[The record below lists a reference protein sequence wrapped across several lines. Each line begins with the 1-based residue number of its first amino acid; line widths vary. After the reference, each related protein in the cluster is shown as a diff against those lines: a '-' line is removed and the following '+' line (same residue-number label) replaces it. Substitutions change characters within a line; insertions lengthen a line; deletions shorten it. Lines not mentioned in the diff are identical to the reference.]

1 MKKLLLGLWIALFII
16 GCKQS
21 ETTTKEPISLYE
33 TELFKDVQMSGVF
46 EDSKT
51 FVDLVPKKDIV
62 ILEDEYLKL
71 KDNQGFRLDSFV
83 LKNFKSKSLE
93 GLQFELDTT
102 KNMYGHISHMWD
114 ILKRDPDSIIAN
126 SSRIAL
132 PYKYVVPGGRFQEIY
147 YWDSYFTL
155 EGLLVDNEEEVAKGM
170 VQNFAFLIDS
180 IGFIPNGTRDYYK
193 TRSQPPCFSLMV
205 DAIAR
210 EDKDLLIQYL
220 PQLTKEYNY
229 WMDGA
234 QKGDSLKPIKRVVNL
249 KNGETLNRYW
259 DSGNT
264 PRPESYRED
273 FLLAEDLASDSLK
286 QNLYKNLR
294 SAAASGWDFS
304 SRWFGEEGGLA
315 STETISILP
324 VDLNCLL
331 YFMEK
336 SIARAH
342 GANGDEESQNHYLEL
357 AEKRKSMIQDYFW
370 NEEEGYYFDYNIDDE
385 NLTSQ
390 LTLAGVT
397 PLFFEIPTPDQAEKV
412 KDIVMN
418 TFLKEGGLVTTLDH
432 SGQQWDAP
440 NGWAPLQWLA
450 VNGLLNYG
458 YVDEAKEIMTRW
470 LTLNEK
476 VYANT
481 GKMMEKYNVEDL
493 SLLSGG
499 GEYPTQD
506 GFGWTN
512 GVALGFKKILEDL
525 ERPN

>member
-1 MKKLLLGLWIALFII
+1 MKKLLLGLLVPLFIVA
-16 GCKQS
+16 CKQS
-21 ETTTKEPISLYE
+21 ETTTKEPIGLYE
-33 TELFKDVQMSGVF
+33 TELFKAVQLSGVF

-51 FVDLVPKKDIV
+51 FVDLVPKKDIAT
-62 ILEDEYLKL
+62 LEEEYLNT

-83 LKNFKSKSLE
+83 LKNFENKSLE
-93 GLQFELDTT
+93 GLQFKLDTT
-102 KNMYGHISHMWD
+102 KNMYEHISNMWD
-114 ILKRDPDSIIAN
+114 ILKRSPDSVIAN

-132 PYKYVVPGGRFQEIY
+132 PYNYIVPGGRFQEIY

-155 EGLLVDNEEEVAKGM
+155 EGLMVDGEEEVAQGM
-170 VQNFAFLIDS
+170 VDNFAFLIDS
-180 IGFIPNGTRDYYK
+180 LGFIPNGTRDYYK
-193 TRSQPPCFSLMV
+193 TRSQPPYFSLMV

-210 EDKDLLIQYL
+210 DNEALLLEYL
-220 PQLTKEYNY
+220 PQMTKEYNY

-234 QKGDSLKPIKRVVNL
+234 KVGDSLNPTKRVVNL
-249 KNGETLNRYW
+249 GDGNTLNRYW
-259 DSGNT
+259 DAGNT
-264 PRPESYRED
+264 PRPESYKED
-273 FLLAEDLASDSLK
+273 YLLAEHLESDSLK
-286 QNLYKNLR
+286 QQLYKNLR

-304 SRWFGEEGGLA
+304 SRWFGEAGGLA

-336 SIARAH
+336 TIAKGH
-342 GANGDEESQNHYLEL
+342 GLKGDEASQQRYLAL
-357 AEKRKSMIQDYFW
+357 AETRKALIQAYFW
-370 NEEEGYYFDYNIDDE
+370 NETEGFYYDYNVEDKSM
-385 NLTSQ
+385 TPQ

-397 PLFFEIPTPDQAEKV
+397 PLFFEIATPEQAAKV
-412 KDIVMN
+412 KDVIMN
-418 TFLKEGGLVTTLDH
+418 TFLKEGGLVTTLEH

-525 ERPN
+525 NRPN